1 MWLVATLIAYFL
13 AKKITQYIKHPLANP
28 LLLSLFILLPALY
41 FSGQSYDTYFSQ
53 TKPIHF
59 LLNYAVI
66 ALAYPLYEHLHS
78 VKKHWKI
85 ILIACFLSSLFSA
98 VLGASLAY
106 WLSDNWQIAA
116 SVLPKSI
123 STPFALNTAIQLNG
137 HASISAILVL
147 VAGLFGA
154 LVGYPL
160 LNYFKIHLPLAR
172 GLSIG
177 AVSHAMGTAK
187 ANEQNRQEGAYS
199 SLAMVICGLFT
210 SVLAPWIFSFLQF
223 TLT

>member
-1 MWLVATLIAYFL
+1 MWLVATLIAYL
-13 AKKITQYIKHPLANP
+13 SAKKIALYLNHPLANP
-28 LLLSLFILLPALY
+28 LLLSLLILLPALY
-41 FSGQSYDTYFSQ
+41 FSGQSYETYFLE

-78 VKKHWKI
+78 VKKQWRI
-85 ILIACFLSSLFSA
+85 ILIACLLSSFCSA
-98 VLGASLAY
+98 ILGTSLAY

-123 STPFALNTAIQLNG
+123 STPFALNTAMQLQG

-160 LNYFKIHLPLAR
+160 LNYFNIHSPLAR

-187 ANEQNRQEGAYS
+187 ANEQDRQEGAYS
-199 SLAMVICGLFT
+199 SLAMVICGLCT
-210 SVLAPWIFSFLQF
+210 SILAPWIFSFLQF